1 MGIRVDLRFRDTA
14 TRHAYDTRS
23 PSRAFL
29 GRNMHDVIALYR
41 LCHPAFAEGRV
52 ISTLFANSKAE
63 SVQEFNELLFLRT
76 YESAFIIQSVRVCR
90 IKRALFF

>member
-29 GRNMHDVIALYR
+29 DRNMRDVIALYPPF
-41 LCHPAFAEGRV
+41 CHPAFAEARV

-63 SVQEFNELLFLRT
+63 SVQEFNELLFLRN
-76 YESAFIIQSVRVCR
+76 YESAFIIQ
-90 IKRALFF
+90 